1 MRAPVLSLPTNVRC
15 LFAGCLL
22 LFAQFSEAAPRLPE
36 NPSQWINSRPLSL
49 EALKGKA
56 VVFYFFEEQCP
67 RCIEKWPPMLE
78 SSQKFQGQPVVF
90 IGVNSGNSRGTVD
103 SYVRKVK
110 IPWPI
115 IVDEDRSLEKKFD
128 LSNEISLQN
137 IYQMRVVTPEGTV
150 RNGNPNE
157 FETTV
162 KDSLTGA
169 AWRVDPESM
178 PDELQAAWKE
188 VELGDY
194 LRALPLLKRPLA
206 SKNDELRTAAEQ
218 LQSLVQNDL
227 SEQTARAKEHE
238 AQGKIWDAYKL
249 YASISTRFK
258 GYEGVDESTDKA
270 KELAKHESVKAE
282 QSAMKKLT
290 VAKSTGNRGDQRS
303 VQRAVGMLKS
313 LVEDYPGSEAA
324 LEAQQILDRIENPP
338 EPVKP
343 E

>member
-1 MRAPVLSLPTNVRC
+1 MRAPVLSLLTNVRC
-15 LFAGCLL
+15 LFAGFLL
-22 LFAQFSEAAPRLPE
+22 LFAQFSAAAPRLPE

-67 RCIEKWPPMLE
+67 RCIEKWPPLLE
-78 SSQKFQGQPVVF
+78 ASQQFQGEPVVF
-90 IGVNSGNSRGTVD
+90 IGVNSGNSRRTVD
-103 SYVRKVK
+103 SYARKVN

-115 IVDEDRSLEKKFD
+115 IVDEDRSLEKQFD
-128 LSNEISLQN
+128 LPKEISLQN
-137 IYQMRVVTPEGTV
+137 IYQMRVVSPEGIV
-150 RNGNPNE
+150 RSGNPNA

-162 KDSLTGA
+162 KDSLIGA
-169 AWRVDPESM
+169 AWKIDPATLPE
-178 PDELQAAWKE
+178 ELQAAWKE

-194 LRALPLLKRPLA
+194 QRALPLLKRPLA
-206 SKNDELRTAAEQ
+206 SRNDELRAAAEQ
-218 LQSLVQNDL
+218 LQRLVLNDL
-227 SEQTARAKEHE
+227 SEQARQAKEFE
-238 AQGKIWDAYKL
+238 EQDKTWDAFKL
-249 YASISTRFK
+249 YASIATRFK
-258 GYEGVDESTDKA
+258 GYEGSDESIDKA
-270 KELAKHESVKAE
+270 KELAKHESVKSE
-282 QSAMKKLT
+282 QTAMKKLA

-324 LEAQQILDRIENPP
+324 VEAQQILDQIENPP